1 MKLSTILKKIGK
13 YFSIFLLF
21 YLTTCFILSFYVTFG
36 VLRWEIIEN
45 RGPFFVLSVERS
57 SLVGK
62 DSYGSYWGYNSHG
75 EILGFGREL
84 PGFVQG
90 RKVTSFVLFSPYSG
104 IDGVMARWDMMDK
117 M

>member
-1 MKLSTILKKIGK
+1 MATILKKTGK
-13 YFSIFLLF
+13 YLLI
-21 YLTTCFILSFYVTFG
+21 LLSFYLAACIVLSVYCTFG

-45 RGPFFVLSVERS
+45 RGPFFILSVERT

-104 IDGVMARWDMMDK
+104 IDGVIARWDMMDK

>member
-1 MKLSTILKKIGK
+1 MANFLKKTGK
-13 YFSIFLLF
+13 YLLI
-21 YLTTCFILSFYVTFG
+21 LLSFYLAACIVLSVYCTFG

-45 RGPFFVLSVERS
+45 RGPFFILSVERT

-90 RKVTSFVLFSPYSG
+90 KKVVSLCLFSPFSG
-104 IDGVMARWDMMDK
+104 IDGVLERWDFMK
-117 M
+117 